1 MTGGPPGAA
10 GGRRALLAGA
20 PFAALLSRGAE
31 GLPPPEPVDFAAL
44 ALPRSPNVC
53 LAAPEGFP
61 QAHLQLPPLPVPDAD
76 AAWPAL
82 RRLGEGFPRTFPFAE
97 WPDRRQAQ
105 WVVRSG
111 LANFPDIVAAEV
123 TSGPAGVGLFL
134 LSRSLFGRYDFG
146 VNRRRAEAW
155 IAALDAALRRG

>member
-1 MTGGPPGAA
+1 VTPSPPGDG
-10 GGRRALLAGA
+10 GGRRAFLAGA
-20 PFAALLSRGAE
+20 PLAALFNRGAE
-31 GLPPPEPVDFAAL
+31 GLPPPEPVDFATL
-44 ALPRSPNVC
+44 VLPRSPNVC

-61 QAHLQLPPLPVPDAD
+61 RAHLHVPPLPVADAD

-82 RRLGEGFPRTFPFAE
+82 RRLGEGFPRTFPLAE
-97 WPDRRQAQ
+97 WPERRQAQ
-105 WVVRSG
+105 WVVRSA
-111 LANFPDIVAAEV
+111 LANFPDIVVAEL
-123 TSGPAGVGLFL
+123 TSGPAGAGLFL